1 MAIIST
7 LVKEV
12 TRQLEVMEEKEVEV
26 TTKGQ
31 MRAGMRSLIL
41 NVLIVTNIVIT
52 LGSVEV
58 MLKRRLI
65 LLMISMKRKSQLC
78 C

>member
-31 MRAGMRSLIL
+31 MRAGMRNLIL